1 MFNVFCFD
9 IVLQVFSFY
18 FSDQARTEDDGHVRI
33 PSNVRRV
40 SEDVQFGV
48 KVSVKSEQLQ
58 VPMISFSL
66 LRRTL
71 SYGKSAR
78 TMS

>member
-1 MFNVFCFD
+1 MPSALMLYCN
-9 IVLQVFSFY
+9 ISSFY
-18 FSDQARTEDDGHVRI
+18 FSGRARTEDDGHLRV
-33 PSNVRRV
+33 PSVVRRV

-48 KVSVKSEQLQ
+48 KVSVKSEQLR
-58 VPMISFSL
+58 VPMSSFPF

>member
-1 MFNVFCFD
+1 MLYCKS
-9 IVLQVFSFY
+9 LLFY
-18 FSDQARTEDDGHVRI
+18 FSGRARTEDDGHLRTLSDVQ
-33 PSNVRRV
+33 RV

-48 KVSVKSEQLQ
+48 KVSVKSEPRR
-58 VPMISFSL
+58 VPMISFPF
-66 LRRTL
+66 LRHTL